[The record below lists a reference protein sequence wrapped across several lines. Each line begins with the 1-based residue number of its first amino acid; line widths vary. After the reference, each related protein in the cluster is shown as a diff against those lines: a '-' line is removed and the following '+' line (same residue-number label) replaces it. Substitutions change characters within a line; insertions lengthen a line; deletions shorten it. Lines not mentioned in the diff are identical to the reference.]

1 MKSPVA
7 TREGGAAGQGGSE
20 ESEDPER
27 TAVEVAAR
35 VLSILTPNHDAAAP
49 ASQLR
54 LQEVCLHLHP
64 EPLLCFSGNSKCLFV
79 LFVTRMPPGQRGSCS
94 PCYNTGCV
102 SQSP

>member
-49 ASQLR
+49 A
-54 LQEVCLHLHP
+54 
-64 EPLLCFSGNSKCLFV
+64 LCSVPDMASGL
-79 LFVTRMPPGQRGSCS
+79 CS
-94 PCYNTGCV
+94 
-102 SQSP
+102 